1 MRARGVF
8 RVAGCGLL
16 GLARTGGELGSMHGL
31 LAVQGPG
38 SQLKREKLLLAVA
51 ARAGLAQD
59 AAANSVT
66 PTTHRHEERPVSNQA
81 QVHRQDGGSY
91 LFRGCQGGIPDVQR
105 RGRAPHV
112 LSTPP

>member
-16 GLARTGGELGSMHGL
+16 GLTRTGGELGSMHGL

-38 SQLKREKLLLAVA
+38 SQLKREKLLAVA
-51 ARAGLAQD
+51 AHAGLAQD

-66 PTTHRHEERPVSNQA
+66 PTT
-81 QVHRQDGGSY
+81 HRQDGGSY